1 MGIIYKIQ
9 NNINGKIYIGQTIRS
24 LKIRFQKHCRFS
36 SISIGE
42 ANMPIKKAIKKYGK
56 QNFTITEI
64 ESVDDS
70 LLNEREIFWIKYYDS
85 YNNGYNAT
93 IGGALSGKP
102 KTISDENEIIII
114 SKYLNGSTPNFL
126 AKEYHVDRKTIMN
139 LFSRNNIKTRSI
151 VEACSKGFISDDYIK
166 QLLSEGK
173 SQRQIAKI
181 INRSQ
186 STVWQRIKRL
196 ENNIPTSVQVL
207 TD

>member
-24 LKIRFQKHCRFS
+24 LKIRFQKHCNLS
-36 SISIGE
+36 SLSVAE
-42 ANMPIKKAIKKYGK
+42 SNMPIKKAIKKYGK

-85 YNNGYNAT
+85 FNNGYNAT
-93 IGGALSGKP
+93 IGGALSGKQ

-126 AKEYHVDRKTIMN
+126 AKEYCVDRKTIRN
-139 LFSRNNIKTRSI
+139 LLDRNNIKTRS
-151 VEACSKGFISDDYIK
+151 VFDACSKGFISGDYIK
-166 QLLSEGK
+166 QLLSEGN

-186 STVWQRIKRL
+186 ATV
-196 ENNIPTSVQVL
+196 
-207 TD
+207 